1 MSVAAAAFGEREG
14 VLARGDGAATQSL
27 GGIDSSLAWFLGAIV
42 VSRAGLYGFDVGAMS
57 LQQQLVDERDRAAV
71 GATQE
76 ALCNAG
82 DLGIFAL
89 TALGAA
95 DPVNFSRLV
104 ALATASVIVS
114 AVLYAAWMRLFHAH
128 PHHHDAENGD
138 GAPGGGAHDHAH
150 EHGSSGARA
159 LHSHHHAHI
168 LQHEGA
174 VKRGGGIHTHV
185 HYAGPSWL
193 PRLFGFAE
201 PAPSA
206 SAGAHD
212 HSSHEHQHGHGHA
225 HDRE

>member
-1 MSVAAAAFGEREG
+1 MSVAAAAFGEREAA
-14 VLARGDGAATQSL
+14 LARGDGAATQSL

-138 GAPGGGAHDHAH
+138 GAPGGGAT
-150 EHGSSGARA
+150 SSFEYYCHR
-159 LHSHHHAHI
+159 LSIWKMMIKPPLLVVFISNTRIITPHKPLI
-168 LQHEGA
+168 LG
-174 VKRGGGIHTHV
+174 
-185 HYAGPSWL
+185 
-193 PRLFGFAE
+193 
-201 PAPSA
+201 
-206 SAGAHD
+206 
-212 HSSHEHQHGHGHA
+212 
-225 HDRE
+225 